1 MQEPVMGREI
11 EGTHENEGNT
21 LKEIDISQS
30 KSQRSTNQKRP
41 IILNVVNRYISG
53 KLIQDLAKH
62 LPEN

>member
-30 KSQRSTNQKRP
+30 KSQRSTN
-41 IILNVVNRYISG
+41 
-53 KLIQDLAKH
+53 
-62 LPEN
+62 